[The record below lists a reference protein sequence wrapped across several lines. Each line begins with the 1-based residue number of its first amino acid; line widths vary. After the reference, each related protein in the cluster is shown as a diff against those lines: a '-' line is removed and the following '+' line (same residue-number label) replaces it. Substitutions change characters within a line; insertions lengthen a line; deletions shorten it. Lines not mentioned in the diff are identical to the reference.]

1 MLDGRDEGMFA
12 CSKLIPSGVP
22 RDFWAESGPL
32 HTQDWEPV
40 TITRQA
46 LSLVDKAEPV
56 QVRFTLCSRDQR
68 SKWMQDECK
77 VYMVSYMTLNGS
89 CFMVTWTI
97 FKNRLLKVG
106 MTQNRET
113 MALRT
118 LTTGWFILFYQ
129 VWGSVGIDIHWNG
142 MWLKDPFTYDFTL
155 HLRPR
160 GHTRWFWRCWD
171 GLWTLSFGLSQFHGH
186 GSWLMCEVALRG
198 WSHWTVMTPFV
209 GISGC
214 NK

>member
-1 MLDGRDEGMFA
+1 M
-12 CSKLIPSGVP
+12 
-22 RDFWAESGPL
+22 
-32 HTQDWEPV
+32 

-46 LSLVDKAEPV
+46 LSLVEKAEPV

-160 GHTRWFWRCWD
+160 GHTRWFWRCVGTAFGHFLLGSHNFMVTALGSCVKWPSGAD
-171 GLWTLSFGLSQFHGH
+171 HIGQLWHHSSA
-186 GSWLMCEVALRG
+186 SPVVISSEKSG
-198 WSHWTVMTPFV
+198 WPSS
-209 GISGC
+209 IS
-214 NK
+214 